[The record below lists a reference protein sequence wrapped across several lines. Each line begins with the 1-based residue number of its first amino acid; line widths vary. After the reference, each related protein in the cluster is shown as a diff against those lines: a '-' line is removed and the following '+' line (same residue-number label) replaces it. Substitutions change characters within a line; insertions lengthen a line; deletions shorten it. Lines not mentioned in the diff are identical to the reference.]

1 MYFCDSTFT
10 VVYNFKKKKK
20 GDQKKRF
27 LFRGDPKLGFI
38 SDLALIQRFTMHIL
52 RPPEVITAS
61 VQWVKVTR
69 GDAHKTLVLRSAE
82 RRRVAAE
89 MAAVQLG

>member
-1 MYFCDSTFT
+1 M
-10 VVYNFKKKKK
+10 
-20 GDQKKRF
+20 
-27 LFRGDPKLGFI
+27 P
-38 SDLALIQRFTMHIL
+38 IL

-69 GDAHKTLVLRSAE
+69 GDAHKTLVPRSAE